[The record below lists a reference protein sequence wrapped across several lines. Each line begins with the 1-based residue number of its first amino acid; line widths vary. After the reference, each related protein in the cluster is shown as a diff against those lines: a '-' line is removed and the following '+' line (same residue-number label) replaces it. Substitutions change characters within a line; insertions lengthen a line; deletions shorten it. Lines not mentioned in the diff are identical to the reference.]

1 MKKYLILSLLVL
13 TGCATEQVSKFEPYA
28 PKAEIKSQFAYV
40 VDLANCRNYA
50 LDYLNNK
57 SSLDPLS
64 VAGSA
69 AQGSLSNLTT
79 SITTV
84 GVSGGGYAVSEALN
98 ELGLNSD
105 TGKKVVAICMH
116 DKGQASGMYHIYD
129 PIL

>member
-1 MKKYLILSLLVL
+1 MKKYLILSLLL
-13 TGCATEQVSKFEPYA
+13 LAGCTTEQVIKFEPYA

-40 VDLANCRNYA
+40 VDLADCRNYA

-79 SITTV
+79 SVATV
-84 GVSGGGYAVSEALN
+84 GLSGGGYAASEALS
-98 ELGLNSD
+98 ELGLNSNA
-105 TGKKVVAICMH
+105 GKKIVAICMH